1 MIKFILNNNNSHWTQ
16 LLKVGVMFILIGLLI
31 LLFEKVIIVLLASIF
46 ILIGVILSF
55 FAFKRMRQ

>member
-46 ILIGVILSF
+46 ILIGVILSY
-55 FAFKRMRQ
+55 FAFKRMGQ

>member
-16 LLKVGVMFILIGLLI
+16 LLKVGVLFILIGLLI

-46 ILIGVILSF
+46 ILIGVILSY
-55 FAFKRMRQ
+55 FAFKRMGQ

>member
-16 LLKVGVMFILIGLLI
+16 LLKVGVIFILIGLLI

-46 ILIGVILSF
+46 ILIGVIILY
-55 FAFKRMRQ
+55 FAFNRMGK